1 MNQVD
6 WNKAPEGATHWEFES
21 ADGCISSSWMR
32 CENGIWYFWPVNHGV
47 HIRSGWV
54 STYTPNAS
62 RISRMIARPTNEW
75 NGKGTAKFKHYPTQI
90 EIVDEENELV
100 ATITTFDAASA
111 EVTFV
116 SGFLTNAVDWP
127 SVSEQILEGLKKLEL
142 EIS

>member
-6 WNKAPEGATHWEFES
+6 WNKAPEGATHWEPANIEEDIP
-21 ADGCISSSWMR
+21 ASWMKLDGD
-32 CENGIWYFWPVNHGV
+32 NWYCNYNPEGFYPY
-47 HIRSGWV
+47 WV
-54 STYTPNAS
+54 KTSEPSPS
-62 RISRMIARPTNEW
+62 RVSRMIARPTDEW
-75 NGKGTAKFKHYPTQI
+75 NGKGTVKFKHYPTQI

-100 ATITTFDAASA
+100 ATITTFDATSA